1 MFLVVKINLGSS
13 TLILTPE
20 GAAFFPKSATLVLSD
35 VHLGKA
41 ATFRASGIPI
51 PEGDDQHDLARISHL
66 VADWKAKHLV
76 IAGDLFHARSGAS
89 DTLIQS
95 MAEWLEIL
103 DVPVTLVLGN
113 HDLPLRRRCAVLPM
127 EICESTEV
135 EGVEVIHD
143 PADASDS
150 HPALC
155 GHIHPVVK
163 LAAPRQPTIR
173 LACFHLTQQILTL
186 PAFGSFTGGREVKPM
201 KQDRIFLTHKGKVI
215 EYPWAHGES
224 M

>member
-1 MFLVVKINLGSS
+1 VKINLGSS

-20 GAAFFPKSATLVLSD
+20 GAAFFPGTATLVLSD

-41 ATFRASGIPI
+41 ATFRSSGIPI
-51 PEGDDQHDLARISHL
+51 PEGDDQYDLARIRHL
-66 VADWKAKHLV
+66 VTDWEAKRLV

-89 DTLIQS
+89 DMLIQS
-95 MAEWLEIL
+95 MSDWLKLLE
-103 DVPVTLVLGN
+103 VPVTLVLGN
-113 HDLPLRRRCAVLPM
+113 HDLPLRRRCAMLPM
-127 EICESTEV
+127 ELCESTEI

-150 HPALC
+150 QPALC

-163 LAAPRQPTIR
+163 LSAPCQPAIR

-186 PAFGSFTGGREVKPM
+186 PAFGSLTGGREVKPM
-201 KQDRIFLTHKGKVI
+201 RQDRIFLTHKGKVM
-215 EYPWAHGES
+215 EYPWANGGS